1 MRGLPSFVLAS
12 VWMLTAAVAAA
23 ADDTDRLIEIY
34 MEELTRETK
43 VPAALA
49 AKLVIEAAK
58 VTDKPRLRAALYDK
72 AYAYGIRSPDG
83 YASALAAVE
92 AVLRDDAD
100 DVQARAK
107 LIKVCQLLYGRRT
120 GRERSEMG
128 KKLLSA
134 LADAGQACL
143 EQGKGED
150 AADYYKRAAA
160 LARTLRS
167 PRAAEMGRKVRQA
180 YAAKRAEG
188 KIEKLMARLKRNP
201 KDAEARMGLITYYL
215 VERDAPGEAAKFLA
229 ESVPPLWRK
238 NVPLA
243 TKDPDNVDEADCLA
257 LGKWYAGLSKSA
269 ASGGKAP
276 PARKAAVYLERYLAR
291 HARDDASAKAAKA
304 LLREV
309 KRHVWIDLLALAD
322 PSTSSTYPRLQIPL
336 TPEGSFDLQVR
347 FVWASG
353 SGSISIYFP
362 ARGPCHLNL
371 SDGYGY
377 LSGLITSVDS
387 RGRRTYRSGSWTI
400 RLTPGRTHTLEVRV
414 LLGKKKSVAVSARLD
429 GGKEFSWQGQPR
441 SSSSSF
447 ADSGMQLYGRGRGIR
462 FVSAKLRMLS
472 GKVRYPPK
480 QPPATSRQGA

>member
-1 MRGLPSFVLAS
+1 MRGVPSCVLAS

-23 ADDTDRLIEIY
+23 GDNTDRLIEIY

-49 AKLVIEAAK
+49 AKLVTEAAK
-58 VTDKPRLRAALYDK
+58 VTDKPKLRAALYDK
-72 AYAYGIRSPDG
+72 AYEYGIRSPDG
-83 YASALAAVE
+83 YASALAAME

-100 DVQARAK
+100 AQARAK
-107 LIKVCQLLYGRRT
+107 LIKVCQLLYGRRI
-120 GRERSEMG
+120 GREKFEMG

-167 PRAAEMGRKVRQA
+167 SRAAEMGQKIREA

-188 KIEKLMARLKRNP
+188 NIEKLIARLKLNP

-229 ESVPPLWRK
+229 ESVPPIWRK

-243 TKDPDNVDEADCLA
+243 TKDPDNVNEADCLA

-269 ASGGKAP
+269 ASGSRAP

-309 KRHVWIDLLALAD
+309 NRYVWIDLMALAG
-322 PSTSSTYPRLQIPL
+322 PSTSSTYARLRIPL
-336 TPEGSFDLQVR
+336 TPEGSFDLQVS

-353 SGSISIYFP
+353 SGSVSINFP
-362 ARGPCHLNL
+362 ARGRCDLNL
-371 SDGYGY
+371 SERYGY
-377 LSGLITSVDS
+377 LSGITPVDN
-387 RGRRTYRSGSWTI
+387 RGKRTYSSGSWDI

-414 LLGKKKSVAVSARLD
+414 LLGKKKRVAVSARLD
-429 GGKEFSWQGQPR
+429 GGKGFSWQGEP

-447 ADSGMQLYGRGRGIR
+447 ADSGMQLYGSGRGIR

-472 GKVRYPPK
+472 GKVRYPK
-480 QPPATSRQGA
+480 K